1 MKLRDQIADE
11 NEAKKQ
17 KALQDRK
24 DHIDRVAK
32 TMGAA
37 VAERDAKDAADLEAK
52 IKQIQDDANRR
63 AMEDNQRR
71 LDMHNAKV
79 KDMVETRQRQIAEK
93 HRDDNRERE
102 EGIVGRYLREAVRR
116 WLG

>member
-1 MKLRDQIADE
+1 MGDQIADE
-11 NEAKKQ
+11 NEAKKA

-71 LDMHNAKV
+71 LDIHNAKV
-79 KDMVETRQRQIAEK
+79 KDMVETRQRKMAFDRQRSTLSSAQTAWLKRQRRKKNSAKLEK
-93 HRDDNRERE
+93 
-102 EGIVGRYLREAVRR
+102 
-116 WLG
+116 